1 MAFTFNSNEILLGSL
16 NNVFINF
23 TKAKNK
29 ILLGGLLPPKLLML
43 GESFSI
49 SWYILCGYK
58 IRFRFIA
65 FNATFNNISVLSWRS
80 VLLVEETRVQG
91 ENHRPVE
98 NRLYHIMLYRLHLS
112 MNGVRTHNFSGD
124 RH

>member
-1 MAFTFNSNEILLGSL
+1 MFSSTSQRS
-16 NNVFINF
+16 
-23 TKAKNK
+23 KNK
-29 ILLGGLLPPKLLML
+29 ILLGWLLPPKLLML

-65 FNATFNNISVLSWRS
+65 FNATFNNISVLSWQS

-98 NRLYHIMLYRLHLS
+98 NTLS
-112 MNGVRTHNFSGD
+112 HKALIAQVVVNSTTIRS
-124 RH
+124 RP

>member
-23 TKAKNK
+23 TKVKNK
-29 ILLGGLLPPKLLML
+29 ILLGWLLPPKLLML

-58 IRFRFIA
+58 IRFRFMVL
-65 FNATFNNISVLSWRS
+65 NATFNNISVLSGSQFYWWTKP
-80 VLLVEETRVQG
+80 E
-91 ENHRPVE
+91 
-98 NRLYHIMLYRLHLS
+98 YREKTIDLS
-112 MNGVRTHNFSGD
+112 KTDFIT
-124 RH
+124 